1 MQTLRQQVHAVLRE
15 RIMRREMQPGQQLVE
30 RELAAELGVSRTPVR
45 ECLLLLQME
54 GLADTSPGLGVVV
67 RDVTVHQV
75 REALAVRGAL
85 DALAA
90 QEACRSRSDE
100 DLALLKAAI
109 RSHEVAVRSGEEQ
122 RIALADSQFH
132 ARIYDAAGNSVL
144 TSVRS
149 AFGLYETFYFHA
161 DFCCYT
167 PQAFA
172 RSLER
177 HRQLIAAIAARDE
190 TRAAEVAR
198 RHLQEAAA
206 LTRDGCGERARAEA
220 GAGDG
225 RRARPLRLTERA
237 SRGSRAGDVS
247 PPGERR

>member
-1 MQTLRQQVHAVLRE
+1 MQTLRQQVHTALRE
-15 RIMRREMQPGQQLVE
+15 KIMRREMQPGQQLVE

-100 DLALLKAAI
+100 DLALLQAAV
-109 RSHEVAVRSGEEQ
+109 RSHEVALRAGAEEQ
-122 RIALADSQFH
+122 IARADSLFH
-132 ARIYDAAGNSVL
+132 VRIYEAAHNSVL

-161 DFCCYT
+161 DFCRYT

-177 HRQLIAAIAARDE
+177 HRQLAAAIAARDE
-190 TRAAEVAR
+190 AAAAEVSR

-206 LTRDGCGERARAEA
+206 LTRDECGERARQEA

-225 RRARPLRLTERA
+225 RRARPLRLTERTSHA
-237 SRGSRAGDVS
+237 LRAGNVS